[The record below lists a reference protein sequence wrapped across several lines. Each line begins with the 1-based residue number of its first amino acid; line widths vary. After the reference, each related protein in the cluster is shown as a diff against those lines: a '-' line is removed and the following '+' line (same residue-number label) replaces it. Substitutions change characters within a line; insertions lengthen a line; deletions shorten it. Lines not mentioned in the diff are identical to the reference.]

1 MKKRS
6 WLLWLPVVLLGYLGL
21 LALLA
26 AVEKGHPDASIQS
39 FADALWYSIVTLSTV
54 GYGDLYPVTVAGKVI
69 GVLFVLLS
77 VGALAFLVGAAVN
90 FFTGQMLPRLQL
102 QLLWRKKWFVF
113 SQMNDAS
120 LALAR
125 SLKGEKGVLL
135 FPQEAR
141 DQAPED
147 LQLCYYPGTMAS
159 ILKGKTQDCALFFL
173 DEESGSNYA
182 QALAAL
188 PMGHPVYCRTEQT
201 PDLCPEGL
209 TLFDRYDCCARDY
222 WRRHPLTSGE
232 NRLVFI
238 GDGQYAWELLEQGL
252 AVNVFGRERTITY
265 HTFGNWEE
273 FCRCHP
279 QLGMTVAVN
288 EEKFGQDR
296 LYFAGENWDSDGSI
310 LENAHRIIICGDDEG
325 ENLAILRKLRRYF
338 PTVGTVHLRNK
349 AAIPGELV
357 FGMDQTVFTAEN
369 VMASQ
374 LMEVAR
380 TMHSIYRE
388 SSGGNAPLWQE
399 LDGFTKRS
407 NVAAADH
414 LLVKIRLL
422 LEAEDITEITAEH
435 CKKAYLAFASQE
447 DRTRFRWMEHQR
459 WMRFLSLNNW
469 RRGGKRNN
477 ALRIHPML
485 VPFEDL
491 SPEEQAKDDYAWKLL
506 GAISQKLEE
515 KKEDI

>member
-6 WLLWLPVVLLGYLGL
+6 WLLWLPGVFLGYLGL

-39 FADALWYSIVTLSTV
+39 FGDALWYSIVTLSTV
-54 GYGDLYPVTVAGKVI
+54 GYGDLYPVTAAGKLI
-69 GVLFVLLS
+69 GILFVLLS

-90 FFTGQMLPRLQL
+90 FFTGQMVPRLQL
-102 QLLWRKKWFVF
+102 WLLRRKKWFVF

-125 SLKGEKGVLL
+125 SLEGENGVLL

-141 DQAPED
+141 AQGPED
-147 LQLCYYPGTMAS
+147 LQLCYYPGSMAS
-159 ILKGKTQDCALFFL
+159 ILKGKAQDCALFFL
-173 DEESGSNYA
+173 DEESSNNYA

-188 PMGHPVYCRTEQT
+188 PKGYPVYCRTEQA
-201 PDLCPEGL
+201 PDCCPEGL

-238 GDGQYAWELLEQGL
+238 GDGHYAWDLLEQGL
-252 AVNVFGRERTITY
+252 VVNVFGQERPITY
-265 HTFGNWEE
+265 HAFGNWEE
-273 FCRCHP
+273 FRRCHP

-288 EEKFGQDR
+288 EEKLGQDG
-296 LYFAGENWDSDGSI
+296 LYFACENWDSDGSI

-338 PTVGTVHLRNK
+338 PVGGVVHLRNK
-349 AAIPGELV
+349 TDVPGEVV

-369 VMASQ
+369 VMASR
-374 LMEVAR
+374 LMEMAR

-388 SSGGNAPLWQE
+388 ATGGKAPLWRE
-399 LDGFTKRS
+399 LDGFTQRS
-407 NVAAADH
+407 NMAAADH
-414 LLVKIRLL
+414 LPVKIRLL

-435 CKKAYLAFASQE
+435 CIKAYTAFASQE
-447 DRTRFRWMEHQR
+447 DRIRFRRIEHLR

-469 RRGGKRNN
+469 RWGEKRDN

-485 VPFEDL
+485 APFEDL
-491 SPEEQAKDDYAWKLL
+491 SLEEQAKDDYAWQLL
-506 GAISQKLEE
+506 GAIAQKLEE
-515 KKEDI
+515 NKEDI